1 MRTPLFLDSW
11 AVFWF
16 GSKGLNG
23 MRDLF
28 LLLLLLPLLVL
39 LLVLQW
45 LGDEEQLWGT
55 LKAGQMFFWVGNV
68 EIYLRCRGERYK

>member
-28 LLLLLLPLLVL
+28 LLLLLPLLVL
-39 LLVLQW
+39 LLVSQW
-45 LGDEEQLWGT
+45 LGDEERLWGT
-55 LKAGQMFFWVGNV
+55 LKAGQMLFLAG
-68 EIYLRCRGERYK
+68 ECRDLFEM